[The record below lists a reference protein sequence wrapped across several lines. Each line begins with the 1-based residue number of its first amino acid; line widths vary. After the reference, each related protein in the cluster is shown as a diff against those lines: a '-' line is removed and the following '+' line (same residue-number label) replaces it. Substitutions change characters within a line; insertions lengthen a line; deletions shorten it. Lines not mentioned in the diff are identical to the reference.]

1 VTSRDE
7 VYAFGEFTLD
17 AAERQLSRDGQVVPV
32 SPKAHDLLLALVRR
46 AGHLV
51 TKQELL
57 DLVWPDASVEEGI
70 VAVHVSGLRT
80 VLGDRAPDRR
90 YIETVSRSGYRFTA
104 PVALTTPGAP
114 APTARPG
121 AEPPAH
127 ADVYELVGVG
137 RAHLLTASRPE
148 IPKAVAAFR
157 AALALDANYAP
168 AHAGLA
174 LAACAQ
180 GELRLVPHAEA
191 YEEARG
197 AALRAL
203 AMDPSSADA
212 QVALGAVLFLHDW
225 NWTGATRSLE
235 RALVFNPAHTDGWL
249 LYGRL
254 LEARGDLAAGLA
266 AKQRA
271 LEQAPASSLVHL
283 QIALSFWNQRHYDDM
298 IVWANRALALDPDH
312 LLAREYIAGAYWK
325 LGDFDR
331 QMDEGLKHARSFGV
345 PEETLAAISATYRAG
360 GRQAVLRM
368 TIESTLKA
376 PHGAASAQLALLYGE
391 TGQMDEAFAHLDAAI
406 AHRDPCL
413 VHLAVSPQWDVLRQD
428 ARFDACLA
436 RMGLPRLTTTAA
448 TAPPT
453 HPRPVPR

>member
-1 VTSRDE
+1 VSGHGE
-7 VYAFGEFTLD
+7 VYAFGDFRLD
-17 AAERQLSRDGQVVPV
+17 AAERQLSRDGRVLPL

-57 DLVWPDASVEEGI
+57 DSVWPDAAVEEGI
-70 VAVHVSGLRT
+70 VAVHVSSLRAA
-80 VLGDRAPDRR
+80 LGDRAPHRR
-90 YIETVSRSGYRFTA
+90 YIETVSRSGYRFIA
-104 PVALTTPGAP
+104 PVATAQTAVP
-114 APTARPG
+114 AAIGRPG
-121 AEPPAH
+121 AESPAH
-127 ADVYELVGVG
+127 PDVHELVGVG

-148 IPKAVAAFR
+148 IAKAVAAFR

-180 GELRLVPHAEA
+180 GELRIVPHAEA

-225 NWTGATRSLE
+225 NWTGAARSLE
-235 RALVFNPAHTDGWL
+235 RAIELNPAHTDGWL

-254 LEARGDLAAGLA
+254 LETRGDLAGGLA

-271 LEQAPASSLVHL
+271 LEQAPSSSLVHL
-283 QIALSFWNQRHYDDM
+283 QIALSFWNQRRYHDM
-298 IVWANRALALDPDH
+298 ILWANRALTLDPNH
-312 LLAREYIAGAYWK
+312 LLAREYIVGAYWK

-345 PEETLAAISATYRAG
+345 PEETLAALAAAYRAG
-360 GRQAVLRM
+360 GRLAVLRM
-368 TIESTLKA
+368 TIESTSKA
-376 PHGAASAQLALLYGE
+376 PRGVASTQLALLYGE
-391 TGQMDEAFAHLDAAI
+391 TGQMDEAFANLNDAI
-406 AHRDPCL
+406 EHRDPCL

-436 RMGLPRLTTTAA
+436 RLGLPTLTTVA
-448 TAPPT
+448 TTVPPSPPRLAP
-453 HPRPVPR
+453 R

>member
-1 VTSRDE
+1 M
-7 VYAFGEFTLD
+7 
-17 AAERQLSRDGQVVPV
+17 RDGQAIPLRLKVF
-32 SPKAHDLLLALVRR
+32 DTLLVLVER

-70 VAVHVSGLRT
+70 VAVHVSGLRA

-90 YIETVSRSGYRFTA
+90 YIETVSRSGYRFIA
-104 PVALTTPGAP
+104 PVAMTRTAAPVPGG
-114 APTARPG
+114 RPG

-127 ADVYELVGVG
+127 PDVHELVGVG

-191 YEEARG
+191 YEEARS

-225 NWTGATRSLE
+225 NWAGAARSLE
-235 RALVFNPAHTDGWL
+235 RALQLNPAHVDGWL

-254 LEARGDLAAGLA
+254 LEARGDVAAGLA

-271 LEQAPASSLVHL
+271 LEQAPSSSLVHL
-283 QIALSFWNQRHYDDM
+283 QIALSFWNQRRYDDM
-298 IVWANRALALDPDH
+298 IVWANRALTLDPGH
-312 LLAREYIAGAYWK
+312 LLAREHIAGAYWK
-325 LGDFDR
+325 MGDFDR
-331 QMDEGLKHARSFGV
+331 HMDEGLKHARSFGV
-345 PEETLAAISATYRAG
+345 PEETLAAIAATYRAG

-368 TIESTLKA
+368 TIESTAKA
-376 PHGAASAQLALLYGE
+376 PRGAAAAHLALLYGE
-391 TGQMDEAFAHLDAAI
+391 TGQMDEAFGQLNDAI
-406 AHRDPCL
+406 DHRDPCL
-413 VHLAVSPQWDVLRQD
+413 VHLAVAPQWDVLRHD

-436 RMGLPRLTTTAA
+436 RMGLPRLTTTAT
-448 TAPPT
+448 TAPL
-453 HPRPVPR
+453 